1 VVLAE
6 KPKSKHK
13 LNHLIFMKQILLT
26 VLCAIFFCTFSNAS
40 VQPVVLKASDFKQVN
55 EITAMSPEIAKMG
68 IEKFLTMT
76 PSDYKEITGQKLGI
90 KKSIQLKIAQ
100 KQLKKQLQKDELR
113 TGGDGI
119 TKGLYIL
126 MAIFGIAWIAM
137 GVKSDWSG
145 SDWIVNILLTV
156 LCWLPGVIHALIK
169 MKDYY
174 K

>member
-1 VVLAE
+1 
-6 KPKSKHK
+6 
-13 LNHLIFMKQILLT
+13 MKQILLT
-26 VLCAIFFCTFSNAS
+26 TLCAIFFSTFCNAS
-40 VQPVVLKASDFKQVN
+40 VQPVVLKASDFTETN
-55 EITAMSPEIAKMG
+55 EISSMSPEIAKMG

-76 PSDYKEITGQKLGI
+76 PSDYKEITGQKLGF

-100 KQLKKQLQKDELR
+100 KQLKKQLRKDEIR
-113 TGGDGI
+113 TPGDGI

-126 MAIFGIAWIAM
+126 MAILGLAWIAM

-145 SDWIVNILLTV
+145 SDWIINLILSA
-156 LCWLPGVIHALIK
+156 LCLLPGIIHAFIK